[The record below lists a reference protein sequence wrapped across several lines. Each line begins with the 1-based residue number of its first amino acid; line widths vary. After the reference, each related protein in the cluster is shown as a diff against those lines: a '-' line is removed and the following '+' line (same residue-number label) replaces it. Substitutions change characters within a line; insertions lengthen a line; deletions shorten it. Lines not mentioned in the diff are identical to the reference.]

1 MIKVK
6 SINELNV
13 KGKRVLCRFDF
24 NVPIKDKVIKDDRRL
39 REALPTIKY
48 LIENE
53 ARIIMTSHLGRPK
66 GKRVEELTLY
76 PVAIRL
82 GELLNKEVKF
92 VDEIVGSKV
101 KEAVDSLVDG
111 ELLLLENNRFHPGEE
126 ENDSEFAEELASL
139 AEVYVNDAFGTA
151 HRKHASTYGV
161 AMLIKER
168 AAGFLMIK
176 EIENLSKLKENPPS
190 PFTLVLGGA
199 KLKTKIPVIKD
210 LAPQVD
216 NLLVG
221 GGMAF
226 NFLKMKGI
234 SVGDSLLD
242 ESLLGD
248 IEILMPVLSDNDVNL
263 ILPLDIIITR
273 EIKEDAESEVVSVE
287 NIPEGWKGV
296 DIGPVTL
303 DEFKR
308 IIMASKTVFWN
319 GPMGVF
325 ETPPF
330 DKGTIEIANAIGEA
344 TKKGSLTVAGGGDT
358 DKAIEDAKIELTHL
372 STGGGASLKF
382 LSGEE
387 MPAITILSKGV

>member
-330 DKGTIEIANAIGEA
+330 DKGTIEIANAVGEA
-344 TKKGSLTVAGGGDT
+344 TKKGALTVAGGGDT